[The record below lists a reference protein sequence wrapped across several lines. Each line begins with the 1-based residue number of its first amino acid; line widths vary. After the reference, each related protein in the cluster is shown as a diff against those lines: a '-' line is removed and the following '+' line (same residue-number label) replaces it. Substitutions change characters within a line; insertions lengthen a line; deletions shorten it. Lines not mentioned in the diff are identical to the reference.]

1 MELYGGGMTGR
12 PTNYQ
17 LGGRIARSNL
27 ERAVQTEQRAL
38 QRKQQEAARKE
49 ARATGLGTILGG
61 LGSFAGSFIPIP
73 GVGTALGSAIGSGLG
88 AGLGQLLGESTF
100 KGTDVGEGRFLA
112 GDREDLQNVVDDFKS
127 SLGERALATG
137 VSKFAQKAAM
147 NLPDIRDELGLGPY
161 KLRELLPDEVY
172 NDLVNIQNAD
182 AKGIDVTGTIFE
194 ELPNDGMLADELIDD
209 LDFSLDLPENMDL
222 PALPTT
228 KGMGSPFNVPGQF
241 YEDDPLIAPAPS
253 ELMLP
258 FRGGG
263 LLGMMLPQMQVG
275 GMLDPF
281 EIDRFEVGGEGQG
294 AMQNPLPI
302 PPPPPPPT
310 TSSPYTPGYG
320 TATTITGALG
330 QLGMQDIAN
339 DPRLQQYMSELP
351 QFGMGYAQQL
361 GDIQLGAQQ
370 SARNIRQ
377 QSMQAAGQRGFS
389 GSGIGQ
395 SQLSRTFGDLTS
407 DVARQRRGV
416 IEGFQADL
424 LGAIGDI
431 ERLGQFE
438 FGNRAFTS
446 DPTLQDPT
454 EEIKRIATEKNI
466 TEEEAEQ
473 EYERQ
478 RDRDERGMYG

>member
-1 MELYGGGMTGR
+1 MELYGGGMTGK

-27 ERAVQTEQRAL
+27 ERAVQGEQREL
-38 QRKQQEAARKE
+38 QRKQQEAARKKS
-49 ARATGLGTILGG
+49 RAQGLGTIFGG
-61 LGSFAGSFIPIP
+61 IGSLAGSLIPIP
-73 GVGTALGSAIGSGLG
+73 GVGTAIGGAIGSGLG

-100 KGTDVGEGRFLA
+100 RGTDVGEGRFLQQ
-112 GDREDLQNVVDDFKS
+112 GRGDLQDSIDDFKS

-137 VSKFAQKAAM
+137 ISKFATSAAS
-147 NLPDIRDELGLGPY
+147 NLPGIRDELGLGTKTLSPENIY
-161 KLRELLPDEVY
+161 DSGVAPSDLGFLEEAIDESIPEFVP
-172 NDLVNIQNAD
+172 L
-182 AKGIDVTGTIFE
+182 E
-194 ELPNDGMLADELIDD
+194 D
-209 LDFSLDLPENMDL
+209 LDFNLDLPENMDL
-222 PALPTT
+222 PDLPTT

-241 YEDDPLIAPAPS
+241 YDDDELIAPSPN
-253 ELMLP
+253 ELMFP

-263 LLGMMLPQMQVG
+263 LIGMMLPQMQMG
-275 GMLDPF
+275 GLTPF
-281 EIDRFEVGGEGQG
+281 GNLEDLN
-294 AMQNPLPI
+294 NPEQLQFGFNPNAPT

-310 TSSPYTPGYG
+310 TGSPYTPGYG
-320 TATTITGALG
+320 TSTTVTGALG

-370 SARNIRQ
+370 SARDIRQ

-416 IEGFQADL
+416 VEGFQADL

-431 ERLGQFE
+431 ERAGEFE
-438 FGNRAFTS
+438 FGAENFEEEQKRKEAEEMIKNRAKSLF
-446 DPTLQDPT
+446 
-454 EEIKRIATEKNI
+454 
-466 TEEEAEQ
+466 
-473 EYERQ
+473 
-478 RDRDERGMYG
+478 G

>member
-1 MELYGGGMTGR
+1 MAKSLMELYGGGMTGK

-27 ERAVQTEQRAL
+27 ERAVQTEQREL

-137 VSKFAQKAAM
+137 VSKFAQRAAM

-172 NDLVNIQNAD
+172 DSSLDVAD
-182 AKGIDVTGTIFE
+182 TGIFE

-241 YEDDPLIAPAPS
+241 YEDNPLIAPAPS

-263 LLGMMLPQMQVG
+263 LIGMMLPQMQTG
-275 GMLDPF
+275 GS
-281 EIDRFEVGGEGQG
+281 V
-294 AMQNPLPI
+294 NP
-302 PPPPPPPT
+302 
-310 TSSPYTPGYG
+310 YGYG
-320 TATTITGALG
+320 TMMDPMMALRQMGMGATA
-330 QLGMQDIAN
+330 D
-339 DPRLQQYMSELP
+339 DPRLQQYLNELP
-351 QFGMGYAQQL
+351 QFGMGYAQQI
-361 GDIQLGAQQ
+361 GDIQTGGQQ
-370 SARNIRQ
+370 TLRNMRGQ
-377 QSMQAAGQRGFS
+377 AMQAAGQRGFS

-395 SQLSRTFGDLTS
+395 RNLATAFGDLRT
-407 DVARQRRGV
+407 DIARQRRGV
-416 IEGFQADL
+416 VEGFQADL
-424 LGAIGDI
+424 LGAIRDI
-431 ERLGQFE
+431 ESAGQFE
-438 FGNRAFTS
+438 FDSGPTQYEQLGMTQEEYATMLANQAQGPMYTDQFEDEEDDGMSGFTS
-446 DPTLQDPT
+446 
-454 EEIKRIATEKNI
+454 
-466 TEEEAEQ
+466 
-473 EYERQ
+473 
-478 RDRDERGMYG
+478 RGTGTGNGGGGNPYTMSDDQ